1 MGLDGAIPK
10 LQADGRA
17 SHRSWWNE
25 QLLAAL
31 CAAVPLWVIRWRGA
45 PVDQMCER
53 AKVCGD
59 VVAAHGD
66 CILYR
71 TKGTRARK
79 GVEGAVIPATPG
91 TAEAFN
97 HLAEGVAL
105 ASMVAVGG
113 MDLFGVHFHDGC
125 GARSPAD
132 CIDLKVPV

>member
-1 MGLDGAIPK
+1 M
-10 LQADGRA
+10 
-17 SHRSWWNE
+17 
-25 QLLAAL
+25 AL
-31 CAAVPLWVIRWRGA
+31 RIAVPLWQLKWHGA
-45 PVDQMCER
+45 PVDQLLAR

-71 TKGTRARK
+71 TKGTKTRK
-79 GVEGAVIPATPG
+79 GAEGAEGAVIPATPG

-113 MDLFGVHFHDGC
+113 MDLFGIHFHDGC

-132 CIDLKVPV
+132 CIDLKASA

>member
-17 SHRSWWNE
+17 GAGSCWNE

-31 CAAVPLWVIRWRGA
+31 CAAVPLWVMRWRGA

-53 AKVCGD
+53 AKACGEI
-59 VVAAHGD
+59 VASHGD

-71 TKGTRARK
+71 SKGTRART

-105 ASMVAVGG
+105 ASMVALGG
-113 MDLFGVHFHDGC
+113 MDLFGIHFHAGC
-125 GARSPAD
+125 PARSPAD
-132 CIDLKVPV
+132 CIDLKASA

>member
-1 MGLDGAIPK
+1 MGLDGAIGK

-17 SHRSWWNE
+17 GTGSCWNE
-25 QLLAAL
+25 AL
-31 CAAVPLWVIRWRGA
+31 VMALRIAVPLWQLKWHGA
-45 PVDQMCER
+45 PADQMCER

-71 TKGTRARK
+71 TKGTKARK
-79 GVEGAVIPATPG
+79 TGDGHVTGPTPG

-105 ASMVAVGG
+105 ASMVAAGG
-113 MDLFGVHFHDGC
+113 MDLFGIHFHAGC

-132 CIDLKVPV
+132 CIDLKASV